1 MHELSLMQSAIEHA
15 LHASGGAGGAR
26 IRGIRL
32 RIGAWSGVVPEA
44 LHLAFEIVT
53 QGTVADGATLEI
65 DTINAWCRCAR
76 CRNEFSPANALA
88 ECPRCGDS
96 RMKLL
101 AGRELELAS
110 IEVSDS

>member
-15 LHASGGAGGAR
+15 LHAFDRAGGVR

-53 QGTVADGATLEI
+53 QGTVAEGAILEV
-65 DTINAWCRCAR
+65 DTINARCRCVR
-76 CRNEFSPANALA
+76 CRSEFSPANALA
-88 ECPRCGDS
+88 ECPLCGNA
-96 RMKLL
+96 RLQLL
-101 AGRELELAS
+101 AGQELELAS
-110 IEVSDS
+110 IEVSDA

>member
-26 IRGIRL
+26 ILGIQL

-53 QGTVADGATLEI
+53 KGTIAEGASLEV
-65 DTINAWCRCAR
+65 DTINALCRCLR
-76 CRNEFSPANALA
+76 CRSEFSPANALA
-88 ECPRCGDS
+88 ECPHCGNA
-96 RMKLL
+96 RLQLL
-101 AGRELELAS
+101 AGQELELAN
-110 IEVSDS
+110 IEVSEA